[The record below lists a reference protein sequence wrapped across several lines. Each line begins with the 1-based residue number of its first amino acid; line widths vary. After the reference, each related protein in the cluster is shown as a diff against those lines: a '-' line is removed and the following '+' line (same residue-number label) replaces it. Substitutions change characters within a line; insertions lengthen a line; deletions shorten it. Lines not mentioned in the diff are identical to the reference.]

1 MYKRLPA
8 NLKISLPK
16 KNRGRNDVTV
26 FIPIK
31 LQLAVLLYKKIIRFA
46 DLLKNS
52 ILHKIE

>member
-1 MYKRLPA
+1 MYKRLLA

-16 KNRGRNDVTV
+16 KNRDRNDVTV

-31 LQLAVLLYKKIIRFA
+31 LHLAVLLYKKIIRFA

-52 ILHKIE
+52 LL